1 MTQTSSTDQTTNNLS
16 QVVATFG
23 YIIAVSYPLLA
34 LSTGV
39 RAVYQI
45 FVRTDI
51 TNKLGPTLTALAAV
65 IYVVAAI
72 GFIVRKKWAW
82 QLSVGALALE
92 MIGVLIVGTLS
103 FATPLLF
110 EHTSWRYFGM
120 DYGFFPVLQPII
132 GLVWLWWPETRR
144 VYGIN
149 SR

>member
-1 MTQTSSTDQTTNNLS
+1 MSQSSSTNQNTNNLS

-23 YIIAVSYPLLA
+23 YIIAISYPLLS

-45 FVRTDI
+45 FFRTDI
-51 TNKLGPTLTALAAV
+51 TNKLGPALTAIAALIYLLAAV
-65 IYVVAAI
+65 

-82 QLSVGALALE
+82 QLSVRALALE
-92 MIGVLIVGTLS
+92 MLGVLVVGTLS

-120 DYGFFPVLQPII
+120 DYGFFPLLQPII
-132 GLVWLWWPETRR
+132 GLIWLWWPETRR
-144 VYGIN
+144 IYSIHL
-149 SR
+149 R